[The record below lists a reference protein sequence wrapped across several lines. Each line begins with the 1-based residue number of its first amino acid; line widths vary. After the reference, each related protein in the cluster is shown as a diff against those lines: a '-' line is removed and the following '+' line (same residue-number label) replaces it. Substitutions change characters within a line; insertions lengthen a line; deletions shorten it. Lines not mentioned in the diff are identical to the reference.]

1 MADKDDLEKTIAE
14 DLVVTKYKM
23 SAEITQSKSKK
34 ESASRRIALVSR
46 AIFICGCGSL
56 SLLCML
62 LTYGVWLMT
71 NDNDPGGNRSPV
83 ILSFFRRV

>member
-46 AIFICGCGSL
+46 AIFICGCGSP
-56 SLLCML
+56 LLI
-62 LTYGVWLMT
+62 VHAFNIWSVV

>member
-56 SLLCML
+56 LIVHAFNIWS
-62 LTYGVWLMT
+62 VV

-83 ILSFFRRV
+83 ILSFFRRL